1 MDYDLLIN
9 NLNEFLDIL
18 FEDRVDASLKNDYF
32 REIEIARQISNTKN
46 LINYIKKIIW
56 HFMSIIILFNMEG
69 GHTHIDNIF
78 KSNLSKSNS

>member
-56 HFMSIIILFNMEG
+56 HYMSIIILSNMKG
-69 GHTHIDNIF
+69 GHTHIE
-78 KSNLSKSNS
+78 KL

>member
-1 MDYDLLIN
+1 MDYDTLIN

-32 REIEIARQISNTKN
+32 REIEIARQISIIKN

-56 HFMSIIILFNMEG
+56 HFMSIIILSNMKG
-69 GHTHIDNIF
+69 GLLI
-78 KSNLSKSNS
+78 

>member
-32 REIEIARQISNTKN
+32 GEIEIARQISNTKN

-56 HFMSIIILFNMEG
+56 HFMSIIILSTMKG
-69 GHTHIDNIF
+69 GLLI
-78 KSNLSKSNS
+78 

>member
-32 REIEIARQISNTKN
+32 REIEIARQISNAKN

-56 HFMSIIILFNMEG
+56 HFMSIIILSNMKG
-69 GHTHIDNIF
+69 GLLI
-78 KSNLSKSNS
+78 

>member
-1 MDYDLLIN
+1 MDYDTLIN

-32 REIEIARQISNTKN
+32 KEIEIARQISNAKN

-56 HFMSIIILFNMEG
+56 HFMSIIILSNMKG
-69 GHTHIDNIF
+69 GLLI
-78 KSNLSKSNS
+78 

>member
-1 MDYDLLIN
+1 MDYDLLIS

-56 HFMSIIILFNMEG
+56 HFMSLIILSIMKG
-69 GHTHIDNIF
+69 GFTHID
-78 KSNLSKSNS
+78 K

>member
-32 REIEIARQISNTKN
+32 KEIEIARQISNAKN

-56 HFMSIIILFNMEG
+56 HFMSIIILSNMKG
-69 GHTHIDNIF
+69 GLLI
-78 KSNLSKSNS
+78 

>member
-18 FEDRVDASLKNDYF
+18 FGDRVDASLKNDYF
-32 REIEIARQISNTKN
+32 KEIEIARQISNAKN

-56 HFMSIIILFNMEG
+56 HFMSIIILSNMKG
-69 GHTHIDNIF
+69 GLLI
-78 KSNLSKSNS
+78 